1 MMLTTYLQRYRQ
13 DPKRS
18 DIPSKIL
25 LLLREAA
32 VQEDEIIWLIDFLN
46 TPSHD
51 IDRDAFLWAIFH
63 HLRHFS
69 EAYDLD
75 RLAASLGV
83 ASERL
88 VLLLAAP
95 LNGFREVVFPI
106 VDGERAYLCKA
117 LLYPLSSSDAICTLS
132 AQESDSKRLLAL
144 ATLQEIEKQGF
155 FVIFDRGFTGQSF
168 LLALAAALR
177 LPQEHLR
184 PYAFSGQVS
193 AQGDILPASP
203 REAKQRACED
213 AGLRYIAAPLVHHL
227 DDLTYWLG
235 EGSLPLPLLQII
247 VRQPDQREATIQGAL
262 HSIEKAIQQQAP
274 RFDIQRLCQFFG
286 FSPHELVFAHDGF
299 LPNDKGYWERY
310 LNEEIIAKL
319 HALLHKAPEKR
330 FTLHLSASITSLAL
344 GIGAALGGKRH
355 VVVYQYSGG
364 FYKSAIDLTQQS
376 LRSLKTIT
384 PSREEMRLLQGQ
396 EEAVEAQQV
405 VALYFSSHNPFG
417 DAKEL
422 CERFTAQDP
431 QGQAYGL
438 STIRLR
444 ANQGA
449 LPEDQDWAPY
459 VAEAYSYLNLL
470 KETGRIKRFHLVSS
484 VPTACAM
491 ALGMALGHFFDTHVY
506 NWNGGVYT
514 HVFSLH
520 DISPV

>member
-13 DPKRS
+13 DPTRS

-25 LLLREAA
+25 LLLKESS
-32 VQEDEIIWLIDFLN
+32 VQEEEILGLIDFLRV
-46 TPSHD
+46 PSHD

-63 HLRHFS
+63 HLRSFS
-69 EAYDLD
+69 EAYDLE
-75 RLAASLGV
+75 RLAASLGIV
-83 ASERL
+83 SERL
-88 VLLLAAP
+88 VSLLAAP
-95 LNGFREVVFPI
+95 LNCFREVVFPI
-106 VDGERAYLCKA
+106 VEGERAYLCHA
-117 LLYPLSSSDAICTLS
+117 LLYPLSASDAACTLCP
-132 AQESDSKRLLAL
+132 QDSDPKRLFAL
-144 ATLQEIEKQGF
+144 ATLQEIEKTGF

-168 LLALAAALR
+168 QLALAAALR
-177 LPQEHLR
+177 LPQEHLP

-193 AQGDILPASP
+193 TQGDILPVSS
-203 REAKQRACED
+203 REAKQRACKE

-235 EGSLPLPLLQII
+235 KGLLPLPLLQIV

-262 HSIEKAIQQQAP
+262 HSIEKAIQQQSP
-274 RFDIQRLCQFFG
+274 RFDLQKLCQFFG
-286 FSPHELVFAHDGF
+286 FSPHDLVFTHDGF

-310 LNEEIIAKL
+310 LKEEIIAKL

-330 FTLHLSASITSLAL
+330 FALHLSASIASLAL

-364 FYKSAIDLTQQS
+364 FYKPVIDLTKQS
-376 LRSLKTIT
+376 LRALKKIT

-396 EEAVEAQQV
+396 EEGVEAQQV

-422 CERFTAQDP
+422 CDRFTAQDP
-431 QGQAYGL
+431 HAQAYGL

-449 LPEDQDWAPY
+449 LPEDQDWTPY
-459 VAEAYSYLNLL
+459 IAEAYSYLNLL
-470 KETGRIKRFHLVSS
+470 KETGRIRCFHLVSS
-484 VPTACAM
+484 LPTACAM

-520 DISPV
+520 DIHPV